1 VSYIFTHKAELLR
14 LTLEHVMLCAMSLG
28 IALLLAVPL
37 GIWMHGRAKRIGV
50 VTAIAGVLYTVP
62 SLALFSLLVPLVG
75 LGVVP
80 TVIGLVLY
88 AQLMLVRAV
97 ISGLDSVPEDVRDAA
112 VGMGIDRWRIL
123 VDVDL
128 PLALPVFLAGVRVAA
143 VTVIG
148 IATVGAVVDAGGLG
162 ELILQGIQ
170 RNQADRVMAGAIAVT
185 VLAVA
190 ADFLLV
196 RLERRARPWTHA
208 QRSAAPG
215 AAA

>member
-1 VSYIFTHKAELLR
+1 MSYLAEHQAELVR
-14 LTLEHVMLCAMSLG
+14 LTLEHVLLCAMSLG

-37 GIWMHGRAKRIGV
+37 GVWMHGRSRRIGV

-62 SLALFSLLVPLVG
+62 SLALFSLLVPVVG
-75 LGVVP
+75 LGIVP

-123 VDVDL
+123 VEVDM

-170 RNQADRVMAGAIAVT
+170 RNQADRVVAGALAVT

-190 ADFLLV
+190 ADFALV
-196 RLERRARPWTHA
+196 RLERRARPWTRA
-208 QRSAAPG
+208 NIAAG

>member
-1 VSYIFTHKAELLR
+1 MSFLIEHKAELLR
-14 LTLEHVMLCAMSLG
+14 LTLEHVLMCAMSLG

-37 GIWMHGRAKRIGV
+37 GVWMHGRARRIGV

-62 SLALFSLLVPLVG
+62 SLALFSLLVPVVG
-75 LGVVP
+75 LGLVP

-97 ISGLDSVPEDVRDAA
+97 VSGLDSVPEDVRDAA

-123 VDVDL
+123 VEVDM
-128 PLALPVFLAGVRVAA
+128 PLALPVFLAGLRVAA

-170 RNQADRVMAGAIAVT
+170 RNQTDRVMVGALAVT

-190 ADFLLV
+190 ADFALV
-196 RLERRARPWTHA
+196 RLERRARPWA
-208 QRSAAPG
+208 RARLAG

>member
-1 VSYIFTHKAELLR
+1 MSFVVEHRAELVR
-14 LTLEHVMLCAMSLG
+14 LTLEHVLLCAMSLG

-37 GIWMHGRAKRIGV
+37 GVWMHGRAKRIGT

-62 SLALFSLLVPLVG
+62 SLALFSLLVPIVG

-97 ISGLDSVPEDVRDAA
+97 VSGLDSVPEDVRDAA
-112 VGMGIDRWRIL
+112 IGMGIDRWRIL
-123 VDVDL
+123 VEVDM

-170 RNQADRVMAGAIAVT
+170 RNQSDRVMVGALAVT
-185 VLAVA
+185 ALAVG
-190 ADFLLV
+190 ADFALV
-196 RLERRARPWTHA
+196 RLERRARPWSRAHG
-208 QRSAAPG
+208 AAG

>member
-1 VSYIFTHKAELLR
+1 MSFVLDHKAELLR
-14 LTLEHVMLCAMSLG
+14 LTLEHVLLCAVSLG
-28 IALLLAVPL
+28 IALLLAVPV
-37 GIWMHGRAKRIGV
+37 GIWMHGRARRIGA
-50 VTAIAGVLYTVP
+50 VTAVAGVLYTVP
-62 SLALFSLLVPLVG
+62 SLALFSLLVPVVG

-97 ISGLDSVPEDVRDAA
+97 VSGLDSVPEEVRDAA

-123 VDVDL
+123 LDVDL

-170 RNQADRVMAGAIAVT
+170 RNESQRVIAGALAVT
-185 VLAVA
+185 ALAVV
-190 ADFLLV
+190 ADYAIV
-196 RLERRARPWTHA
+196 RLERHARPWVRRA
-208 QRSAAPG
+208 GGAAG

>member
-1 VSYIFTHKAELLR
+1 MSYVAEHPAELVR
-14 LTLEHVMLCAMSLG
+14 LTLEHMLLCVVSLG

-37 GIWMHGRAKRIGV
+37 GVWMHGRARRVGV
-50 VTAIAGVLYTVP
+50 VTAIAGALYTVP
-62 SLALFSLLVPLVG
+62 SLALFSLLVPVVG

-112 VGMGIDRWRIL
+112 IGMGIDRWRVL
-123 VDVDL
+123 LDVDL

-170 RNQADRVMAGAIAVT
+170 RNQSDRVLTGALAVT
-185 VLAVA
+185 GLAVA
-190 ADFLLV
+190 ADFGIV
-196 RLERRARPWTHA
+196 RLERRARPWTRA
-208 QRSAAPG
+208 RSAG
-215 AAA
+215 VAA

>member
-1 VSYIFTHKAELLR
+1 MSYLAEHQAELVR
-14 LTLEHVMLCAMSLG
+14 LTLEHVLLCAMSLG

-37 GIWMHGRAKRIGV
+37 GVWMHGRSRRIGV

-62 SLALFSLLVPLVG
+62 SLALFSLLVPVVG
-75 LGVVP
+75 LGIVP

-123 VDVDL
+123 VEVDM

-170 RNQADRVMAGAIAVT
+170 RNQTDRVMVGALAVT
-185 VLAVA
+185 ALAVA
-190 ADFLLV
+190 ADFALV
-196 RLERRARPWTHA
+196 RLERRARPWTRA
-208 QRSAAPG
+208 RQAAGASA
-215 AAA
+215 

>member
-1 VSYIFTHKAELLR
+1 VSFLAEHKAELVR
-14 LTLEHVMLCAMSLG
+14 LTLEHVLLSVMSLG

-37 GIWMHGRAKRIGV
+37 GVWMHGRAKRIGT

-62 SLALFSLLVPLVG
+62 SLALFSLLVPVVG

-97 ISGLDSVPEDVRDAA
+97 VSGLDSVPEDVRDAA

-123 VDVDL
+123 VEVDM

-170 RNQADRVMAGAIAVT
+170 RNQTDRVVAGALAVT

-190 ADFLLV
+190 ADFGLV
-196 RLERRARPWTHA
+196 RLERRARPWTRER
-208 QRSAAPG
+208 QAAG